1 LNLKPGKSVVASL
14 LLAMIVFGVFTGVI
28 FPLVVSPFAEW
39 KEGMKIWF
47 SLMSILAG
55 LMVGGVSFFL
65 VKTMLLRKI
74 RLVGEQ
80 LRVLSEGQG
89 RLSRRI
95 TFSSEDE
102 LGELITH
109 FNGLLGKLQAS
120 FDRVKEVAEEI
131 SSHSAS
137 TREMSH
143 ALAAGG
149 ETKTQLVVDTAI
161 SIEGME
167 HNLQLIADNLR
178 NLRISSDES
187 RGAAQGQVILIEKVN
202 EQVALLLRHC
212 QSNSANVATA
222 VTAGQE
228 TLKHSQELTNALTES
243 AASMTEMDHTIK
255 EIDRGLK
262 ETSSIS
268 ERVSTDAGVGK
279 EATWKT
285 QKGMAMISEVFAA
298 SSATIQSFSEKATE
312 IAAITDVIN
321 EVTDQTN
328 LLALNAAIIA
338 AQAGEHGRGFAV
350 VADQIKKLA
359 EQTSLSTSEIGNLT
373 RGFQEQALLTTDS
386 TSRIQQLIGEGV
398 ALSQEDG
405 NSLDR
410 ILESAAGTHHQV
422 QSLENAMK
430 EIGTTSHYLSERVDR
445 PLRIIPGAAGG
456 GEKDSGSGGEY
467 QPPDRKVDEFSQDG
481 RAGLGRP
488 RYRHAGDAATLEPGR
503 KNHGP
508 TGRGKRAPGE
518 SLPRPERRG
527 PSHRSLGIDV
537 LHRAIHEAY
546 SCTPQEGTRRQRSQ
560 GAGDPRESSS

>member
-1 LNLKPGKSVVASL
+1 MNLKPGKSVVASL

-39 KEGMKIWF
+39 KEGMKVWF

-89 RLSRRI
+89 HLSRRI

-228 TLKHSQELTNALTES
+228 TLEHSQELTNALTES

-262 ETSSIS
+262 ETSSLS
-268 ERVSTDAGVGK
+268 ERVSADAGVGK

-285 QKGMAMISEVFAA
+285 QKGMTMISEVFAA
-298 SSATIQSFSEKATE
+298 STSTIQSFSEKATE

-373 RGFQEQALLTTDS
+373 RGFQEQALKTTDS
-386 TSRIQQLIGEGV
+386 TSRIQRLIGEGV
-398 ALSQEDG
+398 ALSQEAG
-405 NSLDR
+405 SSLDR

-422 QSLENAMK
+422 QNLENAMK

-445 PLRIIPGAAGG
+445 IA
-456 GEKDSGSGGEY
+456 E
-467 QPPDRKVDEFSQDG
+467 
-481 RAGLGRP
+481 RAKEISDA
-488 RYRHAGDAATLEPGR
+488 YREQEA
-503 KNHGP
+503 
-508 TGRGKRAPGE
+508 
-518 SLPRPERRG
+518 
-527 PSHRSLGIDV
+527 SLGTVNDTVI
-537 LHRAIHEAY
+537 E
-546 SCTPQEGTRRQRSQ
+546 TRHVADTLS
-560 GAGDPRESSS
+560 ESSREQLAAAKKIQEQATNINRLIEKATSSVKMGEQDSAALVTAMQEMQQLSSREGKTMAQLDEESERLENLYLALKDEVHRIAPSE

>member
-1 LNLKPGKSVVASL
+1 MNLKPGKSVVASL
-14 LLAMIVFGVFTGVI
+14 LLAMIVFGVFTGVV

-47 SLMSILAG
+47 SLMSIMAG

-65 VKTMLLRKI
+65 VKVMLLRKI
-74 RLVGEQ
+74 SLVGEQ
-80 LRVLSEGQG
+80 LRVLSAGQG
-89 RLSRRI
+89 HLSRRI

-143 ALAAGG
+143 TLAAGG

-212 QSNSANVATA
+212 QSNSASVATA
-222 VTAGQE
+222 VAAGQE

-268 ERVSTDAGVGK
+268 ERVSADAGVGK

-285 QKGMAMISEVFAA
+285 QKGMAKISEVFAA
-298 SSATIQSFSEKATE
+298 SSATIQLFSEKATE
-312 IAAITDVIN
+312 IAAITEVIN

-373 RGFQEQALLTTDS
+373 RGFQEQALIMTNS
-386 TSRIQQLIGEGV
+386 TSEIQQFISEGV
-398 ALSQEDG
+398 ALSQEAG
-405 NSLDR
+405 SSLDR
-410 ILESAAGTHHQV
+410 ILENAAGTHRQV
-422 QSLENAMK
+422 QDLENAMK

-445 PLRIIPGAAGG
+445 IAGRAKEISDAYREQEASLGTVNDTVIETRHVADTLSESSREQLAAAKKIQDQAANINRLIEKAASSVKM
-456 GEKDSGSGGEY
+456 GEKDSAALVTATQEMQQLSSREGKIMG
-467 QPPDRKVDEFSQDG
+467 RLDEESE
-481 RAGLGRP
+481 R
-488 RYRHAGDAATLEPGR
+488 LEKLFLSLKDEVHR
-503 KNHGP
+503 I
-508 TGRGKRAPGE
+508 APSE
-518 SLPRPERRG
+518 
-527 PSHRSLGIDV
+527 
-537 LHRAIHEAY
+537 
-546 SCTPQEGTRRQRSQ
+546 
-560 GAGDPRESSS
+560 